1 MKNVRLALI
10 CEIVLLFVILMTS
23 DFGFFLGVA
32 YDNNCED
39 IAERMSEM
47 DPHFNKITKAGY
59 QKIQKEIDQL
69 ENSRPTKIKILSDA
83 RALGDL
89 SENAEYSAAK
99 RDLRHLESRLRF
111 LRKELQYA
119 KIYTPSD
126 NDRVEVG
133 KYVTFE
139 FLDEHAT
146 ETYQIVG
153 TPEVDIDHGKI
164 SIASP
169 IGAALLNHRTGDTVK
184 VVAPNLTYQVK
195 ITAVK
200 IDQ

>member
-1 MKNVRLALI
+1 M
-10 CEIVLLFVILMTS
+10 EP
-23 DFGFFLGVA
+23 
-32 YDNNCED
+32 Y
-39 IAERMSEM
+39 
-47 DPHFNKITKAGY
+47 FNKITKAGY
-59 QKIQKEIDQL
+59 QKIKDEINQL
-69 ENSRPTKIKILSDA
+69 ENDRPIKIKSLADA

-111 LRKELQYA
+111 LRKELQYS

-126 NDRVEVG
+126 NDNVEVG

-139 FLDEHAT
+139 FLDDKST

-153 TPEVDIDHGKI
+153 TPEVDIDDGKI

-169 IGAALLNHRTGDTVK
+169 IGAALLNHHTGEIVTIQ
-184 VVAPNLTYQVK
+184 APNLTYQVK
-195 ITAVK
+195 IKEIKV
-200 IDQ
+200 

>member
-1 MKNVRLALI
+1 M
-10 CEIVLLFVILMTS
+10 E
-23 DFGFFLGVA
+23 
-32 YDNNCED
+32 
-39 IAERMSEM
+39 
-47 DPHFNKITKAGY
+47 PHFNKITKAGY
-59 QKIQKEIDQL
+59 QKIKDEINQL
-69 ENSRPTKIKILSDA
+69 ENDRPIKIKSLADA

-111 LRKELQYA
+111 LRKELQYS

-126 NDRVEVG
+126 NDNVEVG

-139 FLDEHAT
+139 FLDDKST

-153 TPEVDIDHGKI
+153 TPEVDIDNGKI

-169 IGAALLNHRTGDTVK
+169 ICAALLNHHTGEIVTIQ
-184 VVAPNLTYQVK
+184 APNLTYQVK
-195 ITAVK
+195 IKEIKV
-200 IDQ
+200 

>member
-1 MKNVRLALI
+1 M
-10 CEIVLLFVILMTS
+10 E
-23 DFGFFLGVA
+23 
-32 YDNNCED
+32 
-39 IAERMSEM
+39 
-47 DPHFNKITKAGY
+47 PHFNKITKAGY
-59 QKIQKEIDQL
+59 QKIKDEINAL
-69 ENSRPTKIKILSDA
+69 ENSRPAKIKTLADA

-119 KIYTPSD
+119 KIYTPTD
-126 NDRVEVG
+126 NDKVEVG
-133 KYVTFE
+133 KYVTVE
-139 FLDEHAT
+139 FLDDQAT

-169 IGAALLNHRTGDTVK
+169 IGAALLNHKTGETVTIQ
-184 VVAPNLTYQVK
+184 APNLTYQVK
-195 ITAVK
+195 IKAIK
-200 IDQ
+200 L

>member
-1 MKNVRLALI
+1 L
-10 CEIVLLFVILMTS
+10 E
-23 DFGFFLGVA
+23 
-32 YDNNCED
+32 
-39 IAERMSEM
+39 
-47 DPHFNKITKAGY
+47 PHFNKITKAGY
-59 QKIQKEIDQL
+59 QKIKDEINQL
-69 ENSRPTKIKILSDA
+69 ENDRPIKIKSLADA

-111 LRKELQYA
+111 LRKELQYS

-126 NDRVEVG
+126 NDNVEVG

-139 FLDEHAT
+139 FLDDKST

-153 TPEVDIDHGKI
+153 TPEVDIDNGKI

-169 IGAALLNHRTGDTVK
+169 IGAALLNHHTGEIVTIQ
-184 VVAPNLTYQVK
+184 APNLTYQVK
-195 ITAVK
+195 IKEIKV
-200 IDQ
+200 

>member
-1 MKNVRLALI
+1 M
-10 CEIVLLFVILMTS
+10 E
-23 DFGFFLGVA
+23 
-32 YDNNCED
+32 
-39 IAERMSEM
+39 
-47 DPHFNKITKAGY
+47 PHFNKITKAGY
-59 QKIQKEIDQL
+59 QKIKDEINQL
-69 ENSRPTKIKILSDA
+69 ENDRPIKIKSLADA

-111 LRKELQYA
+111 LRKELQYS
-119 KIYTPSD
+119 KIYTPSNND
-126 NDRVEVG
+126 NVEVG

-139 FLDEHAT
+139 FLDDKST

-169 IGAALLNHRTGDTVK
+169 IGAALLNHHTGEIVTIQ
-184 VVAPNLTYQVK
+184 APNLTYQVK
-195 ITAVK
+195 IKEIKV
-200 IDQ
+200 

>member
-1 MKNVRLALI
+1 MI
-10 CEIVLLFVILMTS
+10 
-23 DFGFFLGVA
+23 
-32 YDNNCED
+32 D
-39 IAERMSEM
+39 ISIRGDSLE
-47 DPHFNKITKAGY
+47 PHFNKITQAGY
-59 QKIQKEIDQL
+59 HQLQAEIRQL
-69 ENSRPTKIKILSDA
+69 EADRPAKIKTLSAA

-111 LRKELQYA
+111 LRKQLQYA
-119 KIYTPSD
+119 KIYTPSKSD
-126 NDRVEVG
+126 NVEVG

-139 FLDEHAT
+139 FLDDQST

-169 IGAALLNHRTGDTVK
+169 IGAALLNHRTGDVVTVQ
-184 VVAPNLTYQVK
+184 APNLTYQIKIIKVK
-195 ITAVK
+195 I
-200 IDQ
+200 